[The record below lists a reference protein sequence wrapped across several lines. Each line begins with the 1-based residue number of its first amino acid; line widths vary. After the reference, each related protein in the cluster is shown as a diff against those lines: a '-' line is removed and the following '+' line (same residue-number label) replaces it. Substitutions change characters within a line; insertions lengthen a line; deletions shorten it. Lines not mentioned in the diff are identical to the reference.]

1 MSGQSDR
8 TFSQG
13 CPQERKRESERA
25 SERARVKDLCQTSQ
39 LCCFAVYYYNPTISL
54 STLLKRETDR
64 RGPVPLRGHHQ
75 QQQAYEVVFW
85 TLCLPRVLNERT
97 WIVFKYREA
106 ILYRQLNDARQL
118 CMRRIGLGPSNV
130 TALGPHGVQPPIT
143 VRNRRARATARESCL
158 WQTWRRGA

>member
-1 MSGQSDR
+1 MNKHHHHHHHALPLIRPNAHVMSQPTHS
-8 TFSQG
+8 TFSVSLPISRE

-106 ILYRQLNDARQL
+106 IL
-118 CMRRIGLGPSNV
+118 
-130 TALGPHGVQPPIT
+130 
-143 VRNRRARATARESCL
+143 
-158 WQTWRRGA
+158 